1 MSFFLVKL
9 IQNFSSFSL
18 ATDVQP
24 RDSIRAPTAAD
35 TPSSEVEKR
44 IFGVHLT
51 MYFKV
56 RFPSNSLSFDTH
68 HFCN

>member
-9 IQNFSSFSL
+9 LQNFSSFSL

-56 RFPSNSLSFDTH
+56 RFLSSPLSFDTH
-68 HFCN
+68 HLCN